1 MKGVATMKDFQE
13 EVRDFMAKVRETAD
27 IRRAMFGE
35 DDDGADWLDAI
46 HTQLSFA
53 PLILEGQK

>member
-1 MKGVATMKDFQE
+1 
-13 EVRDFMAKVRETAD
+13 MAKVRETAD